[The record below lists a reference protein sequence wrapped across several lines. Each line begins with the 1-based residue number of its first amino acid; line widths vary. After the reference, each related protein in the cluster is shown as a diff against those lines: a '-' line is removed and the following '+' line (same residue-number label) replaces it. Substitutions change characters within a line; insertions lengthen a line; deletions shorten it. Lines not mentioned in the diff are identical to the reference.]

1 MRHLRYT
8 MAQYHTME
16 LKEFSWE
23 TINFEGMSR
32 QLCQQM
38 QIIHAFQ
45 LLSIGWPHAEYTQTQ
60 KKKACHSHMTRERN
74 RVTQKFKS
82 ISEKTFRK
90 LFPSVSQQWDRL
102 LVILASLQQ

>member
-1 MRHLRYT
+1 
-8 MAQYHTME
+8 ME

-60 KKKACHSHMTRERN
+60 KKKACHSHMTRECN

-82 ISEKTFRK
+82 ILEKN
-90 LFPSVSQQWDRL
+90 
-102 LVILASLQQ
+102 LQKALPQGKPAVGQAPGHFG

>member
-16 LKEFSWE
+16 LKEFSLE

-38 QIIHAFQ
+38 QIIHASQ
-45 LLSIGWPHAEYTQTQ
+45 LLSNRWPHAEYTQTQ
-60 KKKACHSHMTRERN
+60 KKKACHSHMTRECN
-74 RVTQKFKS
+74 RITQEFKS
-82 ISEKTFRK
+82 ILKKTFK
-90 LFPSVSQQWDRL
+90 KAL
-102 LVILASLQQ
+102 LQGKPAVG